1 MSTEVECSQ
10 VDSGLTAS
18 SSSGVQD
25 KNQNKS
31 EGAHLHKE
39 QEEPGQRGTEKQQA
53 DDHKQESTKSQADT
67 HKKSKENDK
76 ENEQSGNADSA
87 VEAAKKKVVE
97 APPPKVNPW
106 TKRTTGRVPV
116 NNINSGS
123 LATGELLPC
132 FTDDGGRK

>member
-25 KNQNKS
+25 KKQNKS

-39 QEEPGQRGTEKQQA
+39 QEDLGQRSSEKQQV
-53 DDHKQESTKSQADT
+53 DGHKPETTKSQADT

-76 ENEQSGNADSA
+76 ENERSGNADSA
-87 VEAAKKKVVE
+87 VEAVKKKVVE

-116 NNINSGS
+116 NNINSS
-123 LATGELLPC
+123 SQEPGELAPC
-132 FTDDGGRK
+132 FLAL